1 MCRLGT
7 AGASHARTATT
18 VQRCWN
24 DCSMSFKKSTHS
36 CSTQTAQAGQPPP
49 PQRLN
54 FQPPCQHSQG
64 RRVATSKAAA
74 SSHHVCL
81 PGSSACAWPR
91 PACAAGAPGPEPLHP
106 HPGQEHGRVPV
117 QAADE
122 GGGPARRAA
131 GLQPE
136 QPQPLP
142 GRAASCGT
150 ALANSP
156 LCQPPQLVSLLRCFG
171 TRQPCSP
178 SCLPVAP
185 PPPALPQYRPED
197 KAAKKERLL
206 AAAAAREAGQE
217 VEAKKPVVVKYGIN
231 HITQLVES
239 GKAQCVVIAHDV
251 DPIEIVVWLPAL
263 CKKMG
268 VPYCIVKVGGGPG
281 ARHGGCACG
290 GCAPR
295 RGAPGRASAHQARPA
310 LPRLAARAVTCSRLF
325 ESWVRHSHFPHIS
338 AAPFAGLM
346 CAPCRPPLPASLQ
359 GKARLGTV
367 VHKKTATALALTAV
381 KNEDQREFAKL
392 VESFKV
398 GRGAPGVGWGVHASA
413 HARAGT
419 PGAGHRRAT
428 AGSESPGDAGA
439 RALAA
444 PRQQKGRWQAGRGH
458 GAATAASFAR

>member
-1 MCRLGT
+1 MSQHRKPLPPLIMCVCR
-7 AGASHARTATT
+7 AH
-18 VQRCWN
+18 
-24 DCSMSFKKSTHS
+24 
-36 CSTQTAQAGQPPP
+36 P
-49 PQRLN
+49 
-54 FQPPCQHSQG
+54 
-64 RRVATSKAAA
+64 RV
-74 SSHHVCL
+74 
-81 PGSSACAWPR
+81 
-91 PACAAGAPGPEPLHP
+91 PGPAPPVPQVPPALNRFTRTLDKNMAESLFKLLMKVGAQPAGP
-106 HPGQEHGRVPV
+106 PGCSQSSRSPSPDAQHL
-117 QAADE
+117 A
-122 GGGPARRAA
+122 ARR
-131 GLQPE
+131 LQT
-136 QPQPLP
+136 LP
-142 GRAASCGT
+142 SASRLSWSHSYVAS
-150 ALANSP
+150 ALANP
-156 LCQPPQLVSLLRCFG
+156 AHPAAFLL
-171 TRQPCSP
+171 P
-178 SCLPVAP
+178 P